1 MGLCATRVNLQVRHS
16 MNTQKNDSN
25 KNVVSLKLYSMPN
38 ANIDTDQIYPGRFL
52 SLTSRAEMK
61 KALFADAQ
69 NFPFLEDSEVPKV
82 IVAGPQFGCGSSREH
97 ACWALA
103 DWGVK
108 AIFAPSFGPIFRQN
122 AIKNGILVSELSE
135 KIIDSLAFFA
145 GDELEIDF
153 EANEILLLPVR
164 IPFECD
170 AFASKLALSDLDE
183 LGFLLSKRL
192 DIMQFENRLLG
203 DQT

>member
-1 MGLCATRVNLQVRHS
+1 MSAK
-16 MNTQKNDSN
+16 KNDSN
-25 KNVVSLKLYSMPN
+25 KNVVSLKLYSMPYS
-38 ANIDTDQIYPGRFL
+38 NIDTDQIYPGRFL
-52 SLTSRAEMK
+52 SLTSRTAMK
-61 KALFADAQ
+61 KALFADARI
-69 NFPFLEDSEVPKV
+69 FPFLEDSEVPKM

-122 AIKNGILVSELSE
+122 AIKNGIFVSELSE

-153 EANEILLLPVR
+153 EANEILLLPLR
-164 IPFECD
+164 IPFVCD
-170 AFASKLALSDLDE
+170 AFASKLAKAGLDE
-183 LGFLLSKRL
+183 LGFLLSKKI
-192 DIMQFENRLLG
+192 DIMQFENTPG
-203 DQT
+203 VQS

>member
-1 MGLCATRVNLQVRHS
+1 MDLCATRANLQVRYS
-16 MNTQKNDSN
+16 MNTQKKNSN
-25 KNVVSLKLYSMPN
+25 RNVVSLKLYSMPN

-108 AIFAPSFGPIFRQN
+108 VIFAPSFGPIFRQN

-135 KIIDSLAFFA
+135 KITDSLAFFA

-153 EANEILLLPVR
+153 EAQEILLLPVR
-164 IPFECD
+164 ISFECD
-170 AFASKLALSDLDE
+170 PFASKLAKGGLDE
-183 LGFLLSKRL
+183 LGFLLSKKI
-192 DIMQFENRLLG
+192 DIMQFENTPG
-203 DQT
+203 VQS